1 MYQALGA
8 SRVAKNCVALQVMK
22 LALSRD
28 LGNAGDQAVAKAIA
42 LTGVTATSHFSDFIA
57 SIATTQQFL
66 QQTGEAP

>member
-8 SRVAKNCVALQVMK
+8 SPSARSCVALQVMK

-28 LGNAGDQAVAKAIA
+28 LGTAGDLSVANTIA
-42 LTGVTATSHFSDFIA
+42 ASGVTPTSHFSDFIS
-57 SIATTQQFL
+57 SIVTSSLFL